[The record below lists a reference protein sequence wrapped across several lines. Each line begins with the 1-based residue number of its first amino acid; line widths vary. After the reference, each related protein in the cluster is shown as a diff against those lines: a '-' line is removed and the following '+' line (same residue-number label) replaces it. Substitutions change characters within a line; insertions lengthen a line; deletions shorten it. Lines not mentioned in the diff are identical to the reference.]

1 MEKKDT
7 MQDPLLD
14 SPSNTPS
21 CVCWCWSRRAAE
33 KFLKV
38 PANPTV
44 TRTFTFLKCAQEHT
58 LVVAETMQLTDNQVK
73 DRHIKQFCGLS
84 EAQPASSISLTHC
97 RNISSKG
104 LDCLFQLHNLKHLNL
119 CGCTGILDGKS
130 IARLLSLESSSRNR
144 KPLQSINLSSMNVRT
159 SRHADSFFKRIIS
172 TLLQLYC
179 DDGRM
184 FAPKSWISSK
194 CRCCKKLKHAHI
206 TAGLLKLNFS
216 HNKLA
221 TKVGGTVFREMLAS
235 NSTLLELVSYAID
248 ILFT

>member
-1 MEKKDT
+1 

-21 CVCWCWSRRAAE
+21 CVCWSWSRRAVE
-33 KFLKV
+33 NVLKV

-44 TRTFTFLKCAQEHT
+44 TRTVTFLTCAQEHA
-58 LVVAETMQLTDNQVK
+58 LVVAETMELTDNQVK

-84 EAQPASSISLTHC
+84 EAQPASSLSLRHC
-97 RNISSKG
+97 PNISSKG
-104 LDCLFQLHNLKHLNL
+104 LDCLFKLQNLKHLNL
-119 CGCTGILDGKS
+119 CGCTGILDGKP
-130 IARLLSLESSSRNR
+130 IANLLSLESSTRNW

-159 SRHADSFFKRIIS
+159 SRHADSFFKRVIS
-172 TLLQLYC
+172 ALLQLYC
-179 DDGRM
+179 DDGKM
-184 FAPKSWISSK
+184 FAQKSWISSK
-194 CRCCKKLKHAHI
+194 CRCCNALKHAHS

-235 NSTLLELVSYAID
+235 NSTLLELVSYSVNIF
-248 ILFT
+248 LT